1 MTSTNTFDNVRS
13 VAQTDSGSPAT
24 QAFAATITT
33 VGGQA
38 ILEDV
43 GNSSLVYKLPFDA
56 IKTLNQSGQQTTDNI
71 IRIREHFKATASGT
85 QVTFTLS
92 GGPTFVDTSNNVLS
106 PVGGQTLLTNGVSGG
121 SNTYTVDG
129 SSTTTVLKINGVPSG
144 AACELVATCLLYTSD
159 AADE

>member
-1 MTSTNTFDNVRS
+1 MCIRDR
-13 VAQTDSGSPAT
+13 
-24 QAFAATITT
+24 
-33 VGGQA
+33 
-38 ILEDV
+38 
-43 GNSSLVYKLPFDA
+43 
-56 IKTLNQSGQQTTDNI
+56 QTTDNI

-129 SSTTTVLKINGVPSG
+129 SSTTTVLKINGTV
-144 AACELVATCLLYTSD
+144 LQRSD
-159 AADE
+159 ETVNKDLSTGEIEVKIKKFLKFVGIV